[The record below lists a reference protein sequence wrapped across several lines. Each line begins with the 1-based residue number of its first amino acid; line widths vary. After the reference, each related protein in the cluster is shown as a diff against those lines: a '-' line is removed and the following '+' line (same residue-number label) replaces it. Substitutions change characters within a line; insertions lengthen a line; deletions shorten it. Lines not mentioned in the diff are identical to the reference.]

1 MVVLIMDKVLDLV
14 NSFEKENGNLFK
26 DLDEISFI
34 NSKKVLKAFKD
45 NNVNESD
52 FAGTNGYGY
61 DDAGRD
67 KIEAVFAEVLGG
79 EDALVRP
86 QLISGTHAL
95 TVCFF
100 GLLRP
105 GDMLLSI
112 NGKPYDTLDEVI
124 GIRENPSSLKAFRV
138 NYNQIDLVNNDFDY
152 DKIRDYLSKNKVKV
166 IEIQRSVGYAN
177 RDTISIEKVERVCN
191 LIKSVSPDTIIM
203 VDNCYCEFVSTKE
216 PIEVG
221 ADIMVGSLIKNL
233 GAGIAST
240 GAYIV
245 GRRDL
250 VNLCSQRLTA
260 PGEGKQIGPSLGS
273 NRSFLQGI
281 YMAPQAVVNALKTG
295 MLASYIL
302 EKLGV
307 EVYPKYNEVRSD
319 IVTRIIFNDKDKLI
333 KFVQGIQGASAIDSN
348 VLPIPVATP
357 GYDDEIIMASGSFT
371 QGSSIEISCDG
382 PVRSPYIAYLQGGI
396 TYDYGKLAVI
406 NAISNI
412 LKNND

>member
-105 GDMLLSI
+105 GDMLLSV

-124 GIRENPSSLKAFRV
+124 GIRENPSSLKAFKV

-177 RDTISIEKVERVCN
+177 RDTISIEKVEQVCN

-302 EKLGV
+302 EKLGI

-319 IVTRIIFNDKDKLI
+319 IVTRIIFNNKDKLI

-382 PVRSPYIAYLQGGI
+382 PIRSPYIAYLQGGI

>member
-1 MVVLIMDKVLDLV
+1 MNNILKLIEEFESNNQEKFKELD
-14 NSFEKENGNLFK
+14 
-26 DLDEISFI
+26 DISFL
-34 NSKKVLKAFKD
+34 NSKKVLTSFRE
-45 NNVNESD
+45 NNVNALD
-52 FAGTNGYGY
+52 FCGTNGYGY
-61 DDAGRD
+61 DDIGRD
-67 KIEAVFAEVLGG
+67 KIERIFADVLGG

-105 GDMLLSI
+105 GDTLLSI

-124 GIRENPSSLKAFRV
+124 GLRENPSSLKAFQV
-138 NYNQIDLVNNDFDY
+138 KYDQIALVNNDFDY
-152 DKIRDYLSKNKVKV
+152 NKIAAYLKTNPVKV

-177 RDTISIEKVERVCN
+177 RDTIDIEKIAKVCK
-191 LIKSVSPDTIIM
+191 LIKEVSPKTIIM

-216 PIEVG
+216 PLNVG

-245 GRRDL
+245 GRKDL
-250 VNLCSQRLTA
+250 VSLCAERLTA
-260 PGEGKQIGPSLGS
+260 PGEGKDIGPSLGL
-273 NRSFLQGI
+273 NRSFLQGL
-281 YMAPQAVVNALKTG
+281 YQAPSAVKSSLKTG
-295 MLASYIL
+295 MLESFLL
-302 EKLGV
+302 EKLGY
-307 EVYPKYNEVRSD
+307 EVHPRYDEKRSD
-319 IVTRIIFNDKDKLI
+319 IVTRVIFNNPDLLI
-333 KFVQGIQGASAIDSN
+333 KFVQGIQSASAIDSN

-382 PVRSPYIAYLQGGI
+382 PIRSPYIAYLQGGI
-396 TYDYGKLAVI
+396 TYDYGKLAI
-406 NAISNI
+406 IKAIENI
-412 LKNND
+412 LEIKG

>member
-1 MVVLIMDKVLDLV
+1 MVVYIMNNILKLIEEFESNNQEKFKELD
-14 NSFEKENGNLFK
+14 
-26 DLDEISFI
+26 DISFL
-34 NSKKVLKAFKD
+34 NSKKVLTSFRE
-45 NNVNESD
+45 NNVNALD
-52 FAGTNGYGY
+52 FCGTNGYGY
-61 DDAGRD
+61 DDIGRD
-67 KIEAVFAEVLGG
+67 KIERIFADVLGG

-105 GDMLLSI
+105 GDTLLSI

-124 GIRENPSSLKAFRV
+124 GLRENPSSLKAFQV
-138 NYNQIDLVNNDFDY
+138 KYDQIALVNNDFDY
-152 DKIRDYLSKNKVKV
+152 NKIAAYLKTNPVKV

-177 RDTISIEKVERVCN
+177 RDTIDIEKIAKVCK
-191 LIKSVSPDTIIM
+191 LIKEVSPKTIIM

-216 PIEVG
+216 PLNVG

-245 GRRDL
+245 GRKDL
-250 VNLCSQRLTA
+250 VSLCAERLTA
-260 PGEGKQIGPSLGS
+260 PGEGKDIGPSLGL
-273 NRSFLQGI
+273 NRSFLQGL
-281 YMAPQAVVNALKTG
+281 YQAPSAVKSSLKTG
-295 MLASYIL
+295 MLASFLL
-302 EKLGV
+302 EKLGY
-307 EVYPKYNEVRSD
+307 EVHPRYNEKRSD
-319 IVTRIIFNDKDKLI
+319 IVTRVIFNNPDLLI
-333 KFVQGIQGASAIDSN
+333 KFVQGIQSASAIDSN

-382 PVRSPYIAYLQGGI
+382 PIRSPYIAYLQGGI
-396 TYDYGKLAVI
+396 TYDYGKLTI
-406 NAISNI
+406 IKAIENI
-412 LKNND
+412 LEIKG

>member
-1 MVVLIMDKVLDLV
+1 MVVYIMNNILKLIEEFESNNQEKFKELD
-14 NSFEKENGNLFK
+14 
-26 DLDEISFI
+26 DISFL
-34 NSKKVLKAFKD
+34 NSKKVLTSFRE
-45 NNVNESD
+45 NNVNALD
-52 FAGTNGYGY
+52 FCGTNGYGY
-61 DDAGRD
+61 DDIGRD
-67 KIEAVFAEVLGG
+67 KVERIFADVLGG

-105 GDMLLSI
+105 GDTLLSI

-124 GIRENPSSLKAFRV
+124 GLRENPSSLKAFQV
-138 NYNQIDLVNNDFDY
+138 KYDQIALVNNDFDY
-152 DKIRDYLSKNKVKV
+152 NKIAAYLKTNPVKV

-177 RDTISIEKVERVCN
+177 RDTIDIEKIAKVCK
-191 LIKSVSPDTIIM
+191 LIKEVSPKTIIM

-216 PIEVG
+216 PLNVG

-245 GRRDL
+245 GRKDL
-250 VNLCSQRLTA
+250 VSLCAERLTA
-260 PGEGKQIGPSLGS
+260 PGEGKDIGPSLGL
-273 NRSFLQGI
+273 NRSFLQGL
-281 YMAPQAVVNALKTG
+281 YQAPSAVKSSLKTG
-295 MLASYIL
+295 MLASFLL
-302 EKLGV
+302 EKLGY
-307 EVYPKYNEVRSD
+307 EVHPRYNEKRSD
-319 IVTRIIFNDKDKLI
+319 IVTRVIFNNPDLLI
-333 KFVQGIQGASAIDSN
+333 KFVQGIQSASAIDSN

-382 PVRSPYIAYLQGGI
+382 PIRSPYIAYLQGGI
-396 TYDYGKLAVI
+396 TYDYGKLAI
-406 NAISNI
+406 IKAIENI
-412 LKNND
+412 LEIKG

>member
-1 MVVLIMDKVLDLV
+1 MDKVLDLV

-124 GIRENPSSLKAFRV
+124 GIRENPSSLKAFSI

-319 IVTRIIFNDKDKLI
+319 IVTRIIFNDKGKLI

-412 LKNND
+412 LKK

>member
-1 MVVLIMDKVLDLV
+1 MDKLLELV
-14 NSFEKENGNLFK
+14 EKFENENTELLK
-26 DLDEISFI
+26 KIDEISFI
-34 NSKKVLKAFKD
+34 NSKKVLKAFKN

-61 DDAGRD
+61 DDTGRD
-67 KIEAVFAEVLGG
+67 KIERVFADILGG

-105 GDMLLSI
+105 GDTLLSI

-124 GIRENPSSLKAFRV
+124 GIRENPSSLKAFCV
-138 NYNQIDLVNNDFDY
+138 NYDQIDLVNNDFDY
-152 DKIRDYLSKNKVKV
+152 AKITEYLCNHKVKV

-177 RDTISIEKVERVCN
+177 RNTLSIEKIAKVCKT
-191 LIKSVSPDTIIM
+191 IKDVSPETIIM

-216 PIEVG
+216 PVEVG

-250 VNLCSQRLTA
+250 VNLCSERLTA
-260 PGEGKQIGPSLGS
+260 PGEGKEIGPSLGI

-281 YMAPQAVVNALKTG
+281 YMAPEAVKSSIKTG
-295 MLASYIL
+295 MLASYL
-302 EKLGV
+302 L
-307 EVYPKYNEVRSD
+307 
-319 IVTRIIFNDKDKLI
+319 
-333 KFVQGIQGASAIDSN
+333 
-348 VLPIPVATP
+348 
-357 GYDDEIIMASGSFT
+357 
-371 QGSSIEISCDG
+371 
-382 PVRSPYIAYLQGGI
+382 
-396 TYDYGKLAVI
+396 
-406 NAISNI
+406 
-412 LKNND
+412 

>member
-1 MVVLIMDKVLDLV
+1 MDKVLDLV

-124 GIRENPSSLKAFRV
+124 GIRENPSSLKAFKV

-245 GRRDL
+245 GRKDL

-382 PVRSPYIAYLQGGI
+382 PIRSPYIAYLQGGI

>member
-1 MVVLIMDKVLDLV
+1 MDKVLDLV

-124 GIRENPSSLKAFRV
+124 GIRENPSSLKAFKV

-240 GAYIV
+240 GAYIA

>member
-1 MVVLIMDKVLDLV
+1 MDKVLDLV
-14 NSFEKENGNLFK
+14 NSFEKENDNLFK

-240 GAYIV
+240 GAYIA

>member
-1 MVVLIMDKVLDLV
+1 MDKVLDLV

-295 MLASYIL
+295 MLASYIS

>member
-1 MVVLIMDKVLDLV
+1 MDKVLDLV

-67 KIEAVFAEVLGG
+67 KIEAVFTEVLGG

-124 GIRENPSSLKAFRV
+124 GIRENPSSLKAFKV

-319 IVTRIIFNDKDKLI
+319 IVTIIIFNDKDKLI

>member
-1 MVVLIMDKVLDLV
+1 MDKVLDLV

-67 KIEAVFAEVLGG
+67 KIEAVFAEVLGS

-124 GIRENPSSLKAFRV
+124 GIRENPSSLKAFKV

-177 RDTISIEKVERVCN
+177 RDTISIEKVEKVCN

-240 GAYIV
+240 GAYIA

-250 VNLCSQRLTA
+250 VNLCSERLTA
-260 PGEGKQIGPSLGS
+260 PGEGKEIGPSLGI

-302 EKLGV
+302 ERLGV

-333 KFVQGIQGASAIDSN
+333 KFVQGIQASSAIDSN

-396 TYDYGKLAVI
+396 TYDYGKFG
-406 NAISNI
+406 
-412 LKNND
+412 

>member
-1 MVVLIMDKVLDLV
+1 MVVYIMNNILKLIEEFESSNQEKFKELDDISFLNSEKVLT
-14 NSFEKENGNLFK
+14 SFRE
-26 DLDEISFI
+26 
-34 NSKKVLKAFKD
+34 
-45 NNVNESD
+45 NNVNALD
-52 FAGTNGYGY
+52 FSGTNGYGY
-61 DDAGRD
+61 DDTGRD
-67 KIEAVFAEVLGG
+67 KIERIFADVLGG

-105 GDMLLSI
+105 GDTLLSI

-124 GIRENPSSLKAFRV
+124 GLRENSSSLKAFQV
-138 NYNQIDLVNNDFDY
+138 NYDQIDLVNNDFDY
-152 DKIRDYLSKNKVKV
+152 DKIAAYLKTNPIKV

-177 RDTISIEKVERVCN
+177 RDTICIEKIAKVCK
-191 LIKSVSPDTIIM
+191 LIKEVSPKTIIM

-216 PIEVG
+216 PVEVG

-245 GRRDL
+245 GRKDL
-250 VNLCSQRLTA
+250 VSLCAERLTA
-260 PGEGKQIGPSLGS
+260 PGEGKEIGPSLGL
-273 NRSFLQGI
+273 NRSFLQGL
-281 YMAPQAVVNALKTG
+281 YQAPSAVKSSLKTG
-295 MLASYIL
+295 MLASFLL
-302 EKLGV
+302 EKLGY
-307 EVYPKYNEVRSD
+307 EVHPRYNEKRSD
-319 IVTRIIFNDKDKLI
+319 IVTRVIFNNPDLLI
-333 KFVQGIQGASAIDSN
+333 KFVQGIQSASAIDSN

-382 PVRSPYIAYLQGGI
+382 PIRSPYIAYLQGGI
-396 TYDYGKLAVI
+396 TYDYGKLAI
-406 NAISNI
+406 IKAIENI
-412 LKNND
+412 LEIKG

>member
-1 MVVLIMDKVLDLV
+1 MDKVLDLV

-67 KIEAVFAEVLGG
+67 KIEAVFAEVLGS

-124 GIRENPSSLKAFRV
+124 GIRENPSSLKAFKV

-177 RDTISIEKVERVCN
+177 RDTISIEKVEKVCN

-240 GAYIV
+240 GAYIA

-250 VNLCSQRLTA
+250 VNLCSERLTA
-260 PGEGKQIGPSLGS
+260 PGEGKEIGPSLGI

-333 KFVQGIQGASAIDSN
+333 KFVQGIQASSAIDSN

>member
-1 MVVLIMDKVLDLV
+1 MDKVLDLV
-14 NSFEKENGNLFK
+14 NSFEKENDNLFK

>member
-1 MVVLIMDKVLDLV
+1 MVVYIMNNILKLIEEFESNNQEKFKELD
-14 NSFEKENGNLFK
+14 
-26 DLDEISFI
+26 DISFL
-34 NSKKVLKAFKD
+34 NSKKVLTSFRE
-45 NNVNESD
+45 NNVNALD
-52 FAGTNGYGY
+52 FCGTNGYGY
-61 DDAGRD
+61 DDIGRD
-67 KIEAVFAEVLGG
+67 KIERIFADVLGG

-105 GDMLLSI
+105 GDTLLSI

-124 GIRENPSSLKAFRV
+124 GLRENPSSLKAFQV
-138 NYNQIDLVNNDFDY
+138 KYDQIALVNNDFDY
-152 DKIRDYLSKNKVKV
+152 NKIATYLKTNSVKV

-177 RDTISIEKVERVCN
+177 RDTIDIEKIAKVCK
-191 LIKSVSPDTIIM
+191 LIKEVSPKTIIM

-216 PIEVG
+216 PLNVG

-245 GRRDL
+245 GRKDL
-250 VNLCSQRLTA
+250 VSLCAERLTA
-260 PGEGKQIGPSLGS
+260 PGEGKDIGPSLGL
-273 NRSFLQGI
+273 NRSFLQGL
-281 YMAPQAVVNALKTG
+281 YQAPSAVKSSLKTG
-295 MLASYIL
+295 MLASFLL
-302 EKLGV
+302 EKLGY
-307 EVYPKYNEVRSD
+307 EVHPRYNEKRSD
-319 IVTRIIFNDKDKLI
+319 IVTRVIFNNPDLLI
-333 KFVQGIQGASAIDSN
+333 KFVQGIQSASAIDSN

-382 PVRSPYIAYLQGGI
+382 PIRSPYIAYLQGGI
-396 TYDYGKLAVI
+396 TYDYGKLAI
-406 NAISNI
+406 IKAIENI
-412 LKNND
+412 LEIKG

>member
-1 MVVLIMDKVLDLV
+1 MVVYIMNNILKLIEEFESNNQEKFKELD
-14 NSFEKENGNLFK
+14 
-26 DLDEISFI
+26 DISFL
-34 NSKKVLKAFKD
+34 NSKKVLTSFRKK
-45 NNVNESD
+45 NVNALD
-52 FAGTNGYGY
+52 FCGTNGYGY
-61 DDAGRD
+61 DDIGRD
-67 KIEAVFAEVLGG
+67 KIERIFADVLGG

-105 GDMLLSI
+105 GDTLLSI

-124 GIRENPSSLKAFRV
+124 GLRENPSSLKAFQV
-138 NYNQIDLVNNDFDY
+138 KYDQIALVNNDFDY
-152 DKIRDYLSKNKVKV
+152 NKIAAYLKTNPVKV

-177 RDTISIEKVERVCN
+177 RDTIDIEKIAKVCK
-191 LIKSVSPDTIIM
+191 LIKEVSPKTIIM

-216 PIEVG
+216 PLNVG

-245 GRRDL
+245 GRKDL
-250 VNLCSQRLTA
+250 VSLCAERLTA
-260 PGEGKQIGPSLGS
+260 PGEGKNIGPSLGL

-281 YMAPQAVVNALKTG
+281 YQAPSAVKSSLKTG
-295 MLASYIL
+295 MLASFLL
-302 EKLGV
+302 EKLGY
-307 EVYPKYNEVRSD
+307 EVHPRYNEKRSD
-319 IVTRIIFNDKDKLI
+319 IVTRVIFNNPDVLI
-333 KFVQGIQGASAIDSN
+333 KFVQGIQSASAIDSN

-382 PVRSPYIAYLQGGI
+382 PIRSPYIAYLQGGI
-396 TYDYGKLAVI
+396 TYDYGKLAI
-406 NAISNI
+406 IKAIENI
-412 LKNND
+412 LEIKG

>member
-1 MVVLIMDKVLDLV
+1 MVVYIMNNILKLIEEFESNNQEKFKELD
-14 NSFEKENGNLFK
+14 
-26 DLDEISFI
+26 DISFL
-34 NSKKVLKAFKD
+34 NSKKVLTSFRE
-45 NNVNESD
+45 NNVNALD
-52 FAGTNGYGY
+52 FCGTNGYGY
-61 DDAGRD
+61 DDIGRD
-67 KIEAVFAEVLGG
+67 KIERIFADVLGG

-105 GDMLLSI
+105 GDTLLSI

-124 GIRENPSSLKAFRV
+124 GFRENPSSLKAFQV
-138 NYNQIDLVNNDFDY
+138 KYDQITLVNNDFDY
-152 DKIRDYLSKNKVKV
+152 NKIAAYLKTNPVKV

-177 RDTISIEKVERVCN
+177 RDTIDIEKIAKVCK
-191 LIKSVSPDTIIM
+191 LIKEVSPKTIIM

-216 PIEVG
+216 PLNVG

-245 GRRDL
+245 GRKDL
-250 VNLCSQRLTA
+250 VSLCAERLTA
-260 PGEGKQIGPSLGS
+260 PGEGKDIGPSLGL
-273 NRSFLQGI
+273 NRSFLQGL
-281 YMAPQAVVNALKTG
+281 YQAPSAVKSSLKTG
-295 MLASYIL
+295 MLASFLL
-302 EKLGV
+302 EKLGY
-307 EVYPKYNEVRSD
+307 EVHPRYNEKRSD
-319 IVTRIIFNDKDKLI
+319 IVTRVIFNNPDLLI
-333 KFVQGIQGASAIDSN
+333 KFVQGIQSASAIDSN

-382 PVRSPYIAYLQGGI
+382 PIRSPYIAYLQGGI
-396 TYDYGKLAVI
+396 TYDYGKLAI
-406 NAISNI
+406 IKAIENI
-412 LKNND
+412 LEIKG

>member
-1 MVVLIMDKVLDLV
+1 MDKVLDLV

-105 GDMLLSI
+105 GDMLLSV

-124 GIRENPSSLKAFRV
+124 GIRENPSSLKAFKV

-177 RDTISIEKVERVCN
+177 RDTISIEKVEQVCN

-382 PVRSPYIAYLQGGI
+382 PIRSPYIAYLQGGI

>member
-1 MVVLIMDKVLDLV
+1 MDKVLDLV

-124 GIRENPSSLKAFRV
+124 GIRENPSSLKAFKV

-302 EKLGV
+302 EKLGI

-333 KFVQGIQGASAIDSN
+333 KFVQGIQEASAIDSN

-382 PVRSPYIAYLQGGI
+382 PIRSPYIAYLQGGI

>member
-1 MVVLIMDKVLDLV
+1 MVVYIMNNILKLIEEFESNNQEKFKELD
-14 NSFEKENGNLFK
+14 
-26 DLDEISFI
+26 DISFL
-34 NSKKVLKAFKD
+34 NSKKVLTSFRE
-45 NNVNESD
+45 NNVNALD
-52 FAGTNGYGY
+52 FCGTNGYGY
-61 DDAGRD
+61 DDIGRD
-67 KIEAVFAEVLGG
+67 KIERIFADVLGG

-105 GDMLLSI
+105 GDTLLSI

-124 GIRENPSSLKAFRV
+124 GLRENPSSLKAFQV
-138 NYNQIDLVNNDFDY
+138 KYDQIALVNNDFDY
-152 DKIRDYLSKNKVKV
+152 NKIAAYLKTNPVKV

-177 RDTISIEKVERVCN
+177 RDTIDIEKIAKVCK
-191 LIKSVSPDTIIM
+191 LIKEVSPKTIIM

-216 PIEVG
+216 PLNVG

-245 GRRDL
+245 GRKDL
-250 VNLCSQRLTA
+250 VSLCAERLTA
-260 PGEGKQIGPSLGS
+260 PGEGKDIGPSLGL
-273 NRSFLQGI
+273 NRSFLQGL
-281 YMAPQAVVNALKTG
+281 YQAPSAVKSSLKTG
-295 MLASYIL
+295 MLASFIL
-302 EKLGV
+302 EKLGY
-307 EVYPKYNEVRSD
+307 EVHPRYNEKRSD
-319 IVTRIIFNDKDKLI
+319 IVTRVIFNNPDLLI
-333 KFVQGIQGASAIDSN
+333 KFVQGIQSASAIDSN

-382 PVRSPYIAYLQGGI
+382 PIRSPYIAYLQGGI
-396 TYDYGKLAVI
+396 TYDYGKLAI
-406 NAISNI
+406 IKAIENI
-412 LKNND
+412 LEIKS

>member
-1 MVVLIMDKVLDLV
+1 MDKVLDLV

-67 KIEAVFAEVLGG
+67 KIEAVFAEVLGS

-124 GIRENPSSLKAFRV
+124 GIRENPSSLKAFKV

-152 DKIRDYLSKNKVKV
+152 DKIRDYLSKNRVKV

-177 RDTISIEKVERVCN
+177 RDTISIEKVEKVCN
-191 LIKSVSPDTIIM
+191 LIKSVSPDIIIM

-240 GAYIV
+240 GAYIA

-250 VNLCSQRLTA
+250 VNLCSERLTA
-260 PGEGKQIGPSLGS
+260 PGEGKEIGPSLGI

>member
-1 MVVLIMDKVLDLV
+1 MDKVLDLV

-67 KIEAVFAEVLGG
+67 KIEVVFAEVLGG

-124 GIRENPSSLKAFRV
+124 GIRENPSSLKAFEV

-260 PGEGKQIGPSLGS
+260 PGEGKEIGPSLGS

-406 NAISNI
+406 NAINNI
-412 LKNND
+412 LKNNY

>member
-1 MVVLIMDKVLDLV
+1 MDKVLDLV

-124 GIRENPSSLKAFRV
+124 GIRENPSSLKAFKV

-319 IVTRIIFNDKDKLI
+319 IVTRIIFNDEDKLI

-348 VLPIPVATP
+348 VLPIPIATP

>member
-1 MVVLIMDKVLDLV
+1 MVVYIMNNILKLIEEFESNNQEKFKELD
-14 NSFEKENGNLFK
+14 
-26 DLDEISFI
+26 DISFL
-34 NSKKVLKAFKD
+34 NSKKVLTSFRE
-45 NNVNESD
+45 NNINALD
-52 FAGTNGYGY
+52 FCGTNGYGY
-61 DDAGRD
+61 DDIGRD
-67 KIEAVFAEVLGG
+67 KIERIFADVLGG

-105 GDMLLSI
+105 GDTLLSI

-124 GIRENPSSLKAFRV
+124 GLRENPSSLKAFQV
-138 NYNQIDLVNNDFDY
+138 KYDQIALVNNDFDY
-152 DKIRDYLSKNKVKV
+152 NKIAAYLKTNPVKV

-177 RDTISIEKVERVCN
+177 RDTIDIEKIAKVCK
-191 LIKSVSPDTIIM
+191 LIKEVSPKTIIM

-216 PIEVG
+216 PLNVG

-245 GRRDL
+245 GRKDL
-250 VNLCSQRLTA
+250 VSLCAERLTA
-260 PGEGKQIGPSLGS
+260 PGEGKDIGPSLGL
-273 NRSFLQGI
+273 NRSFLQGL
-281 YMAPQAVVNALKTG
+281 YQAPSAVKSSLKTG
-295 MLASYIL
+295 MLASFIL
-302 EKLGV
+302 EKLGY
-307 EVYPKYNEVRSD
+307 EVHPRYNEKRSD
-319 IVTRIIFNDKDKLI
+319 IVTRVIFNNPDLLI
-333 KFVQGIQGASAIDSN
+333 KFVQGIQSASAIDSN

-382 PVRSPYIAYLQGGI
+382 PIRSPYIAYLQGGI
-396 TYDYGKLAVI
+396 TYDYGKLAI
-406 NAISNI
+406 IKAIENI
-412 LKNND
+412 LEIKG

>member
-1 MVVLIMDKVLDLV
+1 MDKLLELV
-14 NSFEKENGNLFK
+14 EKFENENTELLK
-26 DLDEISFI
+26 KIDEISFI
-34 NSKKVLKAFKD
+34 NSKKVLKAFKN

-61 DDAGRD
+61 DDTGRD
-67 KIEAVFAEVLGG
+67 KIERVFADILGG

-105 GDMLLSI
+105 GDTLLSI

-124 GIRENPSSLKAFRV
+124 GIRENPSSLKAFKV
-138 NYNQIDLVNNDFDY
+138 NYDQIDLVNNDFDY
-152 DKIRDYLSKNKVKV
+152 AKITEYLCNHKVKV

-177 RDTISIEKVERVCN
+177 RDTLSIEKIAKVCKS
-191 LIKSVSPDTIIM
+191 IKEVSPETIIM

-216 PIEVG
+216 PVEVG

-250 VNLCSQRLTA
+250 VNLCSERLTA
-260 PGEGKQIGPSLGS
+260 PGEGKEIGPSLGI

-281 YMAPQAVVNALKTG
+281 YMAPEAVKSSIKTG
-295 MLASYIL
+295 MLASYLL
-302 EKLGV
+302 ENLGY
-307 EVYPKYNEVRSD
+307 EVYPKYNEIRSD
-319 IVTRIIFNDKDKLI
+319 IVTRIIFKNKEKLI
-333 KFVQGIQGASAIDSN
+333 KFVQGIQGSSAVDSN

-396 TYDYGKLAVI
+396 TYDYGKMAIL
-406 NAISNI
+406 NAIQNI
-412 LKNND
+412 LDSNN

>member
-1 MVVLIMDKVLDLV
+1 
-14 NSFEKENGNLFK
+14 
-26 DLDEISFI
+26 
-34 NSKKVLKAFKD
+34 
-45 NNVNESD
+45 
-52 FAGTNGYGY
+52 
-61 DDAGRD
+61 
-67 KIEAVFAEVLGG
+67 
-79 EDALVRP
+79 
-86 QLISGTHAL
+86 
-95 TVCFF
+95 
-100 GLLRP
+100 
-105 GDMLLSI
+105 MLLSI

-124 GIRENPSSLKAFRV
+124 GIRENPSSLKAFKV

-177 RDTISIEKVERVCN
+177 RDTISIEKVETVCN

-245 GRRDL
+245 GRKDL

-382 PVRSPYIAYLQGGI
+382 PIRSPYIAYLQGGI

>member
-1 MVVLIMDKVLDLV
+1 MVVYIMNNILKLIEEFESNNQEKFKELD
-14 NSFEKENGNLFK
+14 
-26 DLDEISFI
+26 DISFL
-34 NSKKVLKAFKD
+34 NSKKVLTSFRE
-45 NNVNESD
+45 NNVNALD
-52 FAGTNGYGY
+52 FCGTNGYGY
-61 DDAGRD
+61 DDIGRD
-67 KIEAVFAEVLGG
+67 KIERIFADVLGG

-105 GDMLLSI
+105 GDTLLSI

-124 GIRENPSSLKAFRV
+124 GLRENPSSLKAFQV
-138 NYNQIDLVNNDFDY
+138 KYDQIALVNNDFDY
-152 DKIRDYLSKNKVKV
+152 NKIAAYLKTNPVKV

-177 RDTISIEKVERVCN
+177 RDTIDIEKIAKVCK
-191 LIKSVSPDTIIM
+191 LIKEVSPKTIIM

-216 PIEVG
+216 PLNVG

-245 GRRDL
+245 GRKDL
-250 VNLCSQRLTA
+250 VSLCAERLTA
-260 PGEGKQIGPSLGS
+260 PGEGKDIGPSLGL
-273 NRSFLQGI
+273 NRSFLQGL
-281 YMAPQAVVNALKTG
+281 YQAPSAVKSSLKTG
-295 MLASYIL
+295 MLASFLL
-302 EKLGV
+302 EKLGY
-307 EVYPKYNEVRSD
+307 EVHPRYNEKRSD
-319 IVTRIIFNDKDKLI
+319 IVTRVIFNNPDLLI
-333 KFVQGIQGASAIDSN
+333 KFVQGIQSASAIDSN

-382 PVRSPYIAYLQGGI
+382 PIRSPYIAYLQGGI
-396 TYDYGKLAVI
+396 TYDYGKLAI
-406 NAISNI
+406 LKAIENI
-412 LKNND
+412 LEIKG

>member
-1 MVVLIMDKVLDLV
+1 MDKVLDLV

-124 GIRENPSSLKAFRV
+124 GIRENPSSLKAFKV

-302 EKLGV
+302 EKLRV

-371 QGSSIEISCDG
+371 QGSSIEMVPLEVHILLIYKVALLMIMES
-382 PVRSPYIAYLQGGI
+382 LLLLMQ
-396 TYDYGKLAVI
+396 LVI
-406 NAISNI
+406 F
-412 LKNND
+412 

>member
-1 MVVLIMDKVLDLV
+1 MVNIIDLAQK
-14 NSFEKENGNLFK
+14 FENENTELFQK
-26 DLDEISFI
+26 LDEISFI
-34 NSKKVLKAFKD
+34 NSKKVLKAFKE
-45 NNVNESD
+45 NNVNASD

-61 DDAGRD
+61 DDTGRD
-67 KIEAVFAEVLGG
+67 KIERVFADVLGG

-105 GDMLLSI
+105 GDTLLSI

-124 GIRENPSSLKAFRV
+124 GIKENPSSLKAFKV
-138 NYNQIDLVNNDFDY
+138 NYDQIDLVNNDFDY
-152 DKIRDYLSKNKVKV
+152 DKIKAYLSVNNVKV

-177 RDTISIEKVERVCN
+177 RDTLSIEKVEKVCK
-191 LIKSVSPDTIIM
+191 LIKSISPKTIIM
-203 VDNCYCEFVSTKE
+203 IDNCYCEFVSTKE
-216 PIEVG
+216 PLEVG

-245 GRRDL
+245 GKANL
-250 VNLCSQRLTA
+250 VKLCSERLTA
-260 PGEGKQIGPSLGS
+260 PGEGKEIGPSLGL
-273 NRSFLQGI
+273 NRSFLQGL
-281 YMAPQAVVNALKTG
+281 YMGPQAVVNALKTG
-295 MLASYIL
+295 MLTSYLL
-302 EKLGV
+302 EHLNI
-307 EVYPKYNEVRSD
+307 EVYPKYNDTRSD

-333 KFVQGIQGASAIDSN
+333 KFVQGIQGSSAVDSN

-382 PVRSPYIAYLQGGI
+382 PLRSPYIAYLQGGV

-406 NAISNI
+406 NAMENI
-412 LKNND
+412 LKREN

>member
-1 MVVLIMDKVLDLV
+1 MVVYIMNNILKLIEEFESNNQEKFKELD
-14 NSFEKENGNLFK
+14 
-26 DLDEISFI
+26 DISFL
-34 NSKKVLKAFKD
+34 NSKKVLTSFRK
-45 NNVNESD
+45 NNVNALD
-52 FAGTNGYGY
+52 FCGTNGYGY
-61 DDAGRD
+61 DDIGRD
-67 KIEAVFAEVLGG
+67 KIERIFADVLGG

-105 GDMLLSI
+105 GDTLLSI

-124 GIRENPSSLKAFRV
+124 GLRENPSSLKAFQV
-138 NYNQIDLVNNDFDY
+138 KYDQIALVNNDFDY
-152 DKIRDYLSKNKVKV
+152 NKIAAYLKTNPVKV

-177 RDTISIEKVERVCN
+177 RDAINIEKIAKVCK
-191 LIKSVSPDTIIM
+191 LIKEVSPKTIIM

-216 PIEVG
+216 PLNVG

-245 GRRDL
+245 GRKDL
-250 VNLCSQRLTA
+250 VSLCAERLTA
-260 PGEGKQIGPSLGS
+260 PGEGKDIGPSLGL
-273 NRSFLQGI
+273 NRSFLQGL
-281 YMAPQAVVNALKTG
+281 YQAPSAVKSSLKTG
-295 MLASYIL
+295 MLASFLL
-302 EKLGV
+302 EKLGY
-307 EVYPKYNEVRSD
+307 EVHPRYDEKRSD
-319 IVTRIIFNDKDKLI
+319 IVTRVIFNNPDLLI
-333 KFVQGIQGASAIDSN
+333 KFVQGIQSASAIDSN

-382 PVRSPYIAYLQGGI
+382 PIRSPYIAYLQGGI
-396 TYDYGKLAVI
+396 TYDYGKLAI
-406 NAISNI
+406 IKAIENI
-412 LKNND
+412 LEIKG